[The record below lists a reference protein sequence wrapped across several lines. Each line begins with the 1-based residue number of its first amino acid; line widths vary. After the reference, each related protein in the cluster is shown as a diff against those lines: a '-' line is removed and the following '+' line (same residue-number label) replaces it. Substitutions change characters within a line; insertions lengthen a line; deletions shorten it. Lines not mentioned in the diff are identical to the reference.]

1 VELAPV
7 KSDRATPIREVSIA
21 ICFDPGRP
29 PDGGPNIAAALAKLH
44 TLSAHELVLL
54 SLLRADDLKGLP
66 LVLVGNVAH
75 ATART
80 PG

>member
-1 VELAPV
+1 V
-7 KSDRATPIREVSIA
+7 KSDRATAIREVSIA

-29 PDGGPNIAAALAKLH
+29 PAGGPNIAEALAKLH
-44 TLSAHELVLL
+44 TLSAQEVVLL
-54 SLLRADDLKGLP
+54 CLLRADDLKGLP
-66 LVLVGNVAH
+66 LVLVGNVPD